1 MTQQQLFRQEAIVFR
16 QQRQWGEVSLV
27 QPVPARVAFWAVV
40 TATTVIIAFLVT
52 AEYARKETVVG
63 YLSPTAGVVKVFAP
77 RQGTI
82 TAIHV
87 EEGQRTEQGQ
97 PLLTI
102 AIDQT
107 TADGENVDVAVLDS
121 LTRQKSL
128 LVEQIAT
135 QQARALSER
144 NRLQA
149 QVAGIESEIPHLKE
163 QRATQEERVRLLESL
178 TSSAENLREKG
189 YLAASEFKRRRETYL
204 TQKQAFEALSQQL
217 VIRQN
222 ELIQVRYS
230 LEQLPAVMAEKIQ
243 ALRSELSDVEQR
255 IAETEGRRAY
265 VVRAP
270 VTGRVAT
277 LQAVVGRTADPR
289 QLQLSILPD
298 DSMLQAELFVPTRA
312 VGFVRPD
319 QQVRILY
326 DAFPYQRFGT
336 YEGRVLKVTQ
346 TILTSTDIAA
356 PVSLQEPAY
365 KVIVALDRQDITAYG
380 QRVSLQADMLLKAD
394 IILERRSL
402 LQWLLD
408 PLLSVRTA

>member
-1 MTQQQLFRQEAIVFR
+1 
-16 QQRQWGEVSLV
+16 
-27 QPVPARVAFWAVV
+27 
-40 TATTVIIAFLVT
+40 
-52 AEYARKETVVG
+52 
-63 YLSPTAGVVKVFAP
+63 
-77 RQGTI
+77 
-82 TAIHV
+82 
-87 EEGQRTEQGQ
+87 
-97 PLLTI
+97 
-102 AIDQT
+102 
-107 TADGENVDVAVLDS
+107 
-121 LTRQKSL
+121 
-128 LVEQIAT
+128 
-135 QQARALSER
+135 
-144 NRLQA
+144 
-149 QVAGIESEIPHLKE
+149 
-163 QRATQEERVRLLESL
+163 
-178 TSSAENLREKG
+178 
-189 YLAASEFKRRRETYL
+189 LAASEFKRRRETYL

-217 VIRQN
+217 VVRQN
-222 ELIQVRYS
+222 ELVQVRYS

-319 QQVRILY
+319 QQVRVLY

-408 PLLSVRTA
+408 PLLSVRAA